1 MKRAEPPKEDCRA
14 VVIYARK
21 SKITHKGDS
30 ISNQEE
36 YCKDYAR
43 LHLQLPADY
52 EFQVYEDEG
61 KSGFY
66 ADGPDFQR
74 MIHDVEQ
81 KRIRAIVCYKL
92 DRISRRMA
100 DLTNLIEYLNKYDV
114 ALLISSNNL
123 NTKDSNSKLMIQMLG
138 MIAEFERDVI
148 TERIQDNLIELAKDG
163 RWMGGIPP
171 TGFTVERTK
180 YGSGKKKNAF
190 AYLVAIPE
198 EKALIQHIYALF
210 LSNRSLNATANKL
223 NEEGYRTKMGAEFTV
238 LAVRDIIKNP
248 VYCVADQDAYRYFIE
263 NNGSVYGDE
272 SEFDGVHGVAVYNR
286 TKQTKEASDDSTF
299 LRPEFTRVIRAKDIT
314 EWIIAVGKHEGFIE
328 GKDWVAAQEL
338 KSAIADRYNRPH
350 RATNALLA
358 GLMYCPKCHRKL
370 NVISESN
377 RYTHGKPRF
386 KYSCPNAVRNG
397 PCDYQAVRGVEM
409 DEYIQDRLSDLTSE
423 EKEFYLGKIQSQI
436 EQLLKTD
443 KTQMEINGIKKEIE
457 KLERAIK
464 SHMKTLRS
472 ATSAARPYIEADIND
487 IAAEIAD
494 KRKLLSRME
503 ETASDT
509 EHHIQNLEQIKKTI
523 ISLNELMEKA
533 EPSEVISLINSV
545 VERIYI
551 VRNGKEQVCHLFIK
565 GCPEESYDDFFAH
578 SDTPESQGDESII
591 LCDSGECRKL
601 HPYVCRN
608 SAARRVQSA
617 DESAARQIRPGL

>member
-1 MKRAEPPKEDCRA
+1 M
-14 VVIYARK
+14 
-21 SKITHKGDS
+21 
-30 ISNQEE
+30 
-36 YCKDYAR
+36 
-43 LHLQLPADY
+43 
-52 EFQVYEDEG
+52 
-61 KSGFY
+61 
-66 ADGPDFQR
+66 
-74 MIHDVEQ
+74 
-81 KRIRAIVCYKL
+81 
-92 DRISRRMA
+92 
-100 DLTNLIEYLNKYDV
+100 
-114 ALLISSNNL
+114 
-123 NTKDSNSKLMIQMLG
+123 
-138 MIAEFERDVI
+138 
-148 TERIQDNLIELAKDG
+148 
-163 RWMGGIPP
+163 
-171 TGFTVERTK
+171 
-180 YGSGKKKNAF
+180 
-190 AYLVAIPE
+190 
-198 EKALIQHIYALF
+198 
-210 LSNRSLNATANKL
+210 
-223 NEEGYRTKMGAEFTV
+223 
-238 LAVRDIIKNP
+238 
-248 VYCVADQDAYRYFIE
+248 
-263 NNGSVYGDE
+263 
-272 SEFDGVHGVAVYNR
+272 
-286 TKQTKEASDDSTF
+286 
-299 LRPEFTRVIRAKDIT
+299 
-314 EWIIAVGKHEGFIE
+314 
-328 GKDWVAAQEL
+328 
-338 KSAIADRYNRPH
+338 
-350 RATNALLA
+350 
-358 GLMYCPKCHRKL
+358 
-370 NVISESN
+370 
-377 RYTHGKPRF
+377 
-386 KYSCPNAVRNG
+386 
-397 PCDYQAVRGVEM
+397 EM